1 MRFFAIVL
9 IVIYHLFRP
18 FLPGGFIAVDIFF
31 AISGFLIF
39 AKLLQEYQKT
49 NKISYRKFILE
60 RLKRIFPPL
69 LICVIITLTIALFVN
84 KDILAGIQLRTAAAL
99 SFTTNIVEL
108 FTGGN
113 YENTISPNLFEHT
126 WFLALE
132 MQFYL
137 LMPLIAKMVLYTQS
151 NKKKAVQ
158 TLMIAFVVLG
168 LLSDILMAIYGGLL
182 GATNRSYFA
191 IDTHMGAFCLG
202 AAFAALNHLV
212 PRTPRTPKL
221 VPSIGVALSLV
232 IISILA
238 FKTEYS
244 DAFTFIFTLPFVG
257 ILSVILIFCIIK
269 LQNNRHSRRKAP
281 IVIRVMEYLGSLS
294 FGIYLFHY
302 PLYVLLPEILPAN
315 TPEYVAPAIN
325 IALSVFLSWFFT
337 EIFRLPHIIEKI
349 RRGPIRPRL
358 MRAAVLVLLC
368 VPAIVTLVIT
378 PTRNFG
384 AGFSQHMKYRRCTVI
399 SYATLVHDK
408 KEDLSEI
415 ELIQRH
421 LDIHKNFINK
431 NIIEIN
437 NYFKINN
444 DDQKNNIR
452 GKDNFNKEEFK
463 LEEDII
469 NKEEDINDIYEEE
482 DNLSFKRHIKLEEY
496 KDNDK
501 LNYNNNFI
509 IEENENEIDNEKE
522 GKNQKTSINNKV
534 MKIKEND
541 IEKYGI
547 KINETIYQIKEGN
560 FHIVEK
566 EKHLLNFNFLKNL

>member
-1 MRFFAIVL
+1 MNNRISSNNRRLIEELCAEHNKLRKNPQSYIEILRKVL
-9 IVIYHLFRP
+9 ILIRKNKILHLKGERP
-18 FLPGGFIAVDIFF
+18 FMTIEGKEGVLDAINYLINILKSKSLLDKLSNRLFIISDYLNEASKDHAEDIGKFGIISHVGSDKSHMNDRVEKYCDWQGGLAESLDF
-31 AISGFLIF
+31 G
-39 AKLLQEYQKT
+39 T
-49 NKISYRKFILE
+49 NHAENIMIK
-60 RLKRIFPPL
+60 L
-69 LICVIITLTIALFVN
+69 LICDGD
-84 KDILAGIQLRTAAAL
+84 KKRTQR
-99 SFTTNIVEL
+99 
-108 FTGGN
+108 N
-113 YENTISPNLFEHT
+113 YIFDPGF
-126 WFLALE
+126 
-132 MQFYL
+132 
-137 LMPLIAKMVLYTQS
+137 
-151 NKKKAVQ
+151 
-158 TLMIAFVVLG
+158 
-168 LLSDILMAIYGGLL
+168 IY
-182 GATNRSYFA
+182 
-191 IDTHMGAFCLG
+191 
-202 AAFAALNHLV
+202 
-212 PRTPRTPKL
+212 
-221 VPSIGVALSLV
+221 
-232 IISILA
+232 
-238 FKTEYS
+238 
-244 DAFTFIFTLPFVG
+244 
-257 ILSVILIFCIIK
+257 
-269 LQNNRHSRRKAP
+269 
-281 IVIRVMEYLGSLS
+281 
-294 FGIYLFHY
+294 
-302 PLYVLLPEILPAN
+302 
-315 TPEYVAPAIN
+315 
-325 IALSVFLSWFFT
+325 
-337 EIFRLPHIIEKI
+337 
-349 RRGPIRPRL
+349 
-358 MRAAVLVLLC
+358 
-368 VPAIVTLVIT
+368 
-378 PTRNFG
+378 FG

-469 NKEEDINDIYEEE
+469 NNEEDINDIYEEE

-509 IEENENEIDNEKE
+509 IEECENEIDNEKE